1 MEGTDDMNMNISTD
15 SEINVRLIDLSRIVS
30 SMLETAETPSDIA
43 FLRDELG
50 ANADASAAVGIKPMT
65 EKGSKR
71 LVREL
76 ARGKA
81 RIGPT

>member
-43 FLRDELG
+43 VSRQGL
-50 ANADASAAVGIKPMT
+50 ADKIGVMISTVSAF
-65 EKGSKR
+65 
-71 LVREL
+71 
-76 ARGKA
+76 
-81 RIGPT
+81 

>member
-43 FLRDELG
+43 FLRDEMLHTV
-50 ANADASAAVGIKPMT
+50 AKAPRLLVS
-65 EKGSKR
+65 GSCDHQ
-71 LVREL
+71 VRTSP
-76 ARGKA
+76 R
-81 RIGPT
+81 

>member
-30 SMLETAETPSDIA
+30 SMLETAETPKRYRLPA
-43 FLRDELG
+43 RR
-50 ANADASAAVGIKPMT
+50 NASYGGRKRRGCSSADHAITKF
-65 EKGSKR
+65 
-71 LVREL
+71 EL

>member
-43 FLRDELG
+43 FLRDEMPHTV
-50 ANADASAAVGIKPMT
+50 AESAEA
-65 EKGSKR
+65 
-71 LVREL
+71 
-76 ARGKA
+76 ARQ
-81 RIGPT
+81 RIMRSPSSN

>member
-43 FLRDELG
+43 FLRDEMLHTVAEKRRG
-50 ANADASAAVGIKPMT
+50 CSSADHAITKF
-65 EKGSKR
+65 
-71 LVREL
+71 EL